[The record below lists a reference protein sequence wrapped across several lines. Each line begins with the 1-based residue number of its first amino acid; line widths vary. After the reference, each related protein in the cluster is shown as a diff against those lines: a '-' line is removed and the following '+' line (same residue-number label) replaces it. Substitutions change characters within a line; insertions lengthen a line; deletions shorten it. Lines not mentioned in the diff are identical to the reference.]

1 MLSAFWAFSPF
12 CLILHFPDVQRKN
25 ANSQE
30 LKGGVF
36 ILSDQPLTKIRGWCS
51 LLLPSSPPVLPWGGR
66 TETREEVSLIK
77 REKPLPRFIP
87 NITEARMD
95 ENLHHHPPVAL
106 AYCFSPPVWNLPAP
120 PCQRNIDY
128 IGKWFHNLVVQQCKC
143 VLKKTKHMPLFFI
156 LIYLIP
162 KSTCPVHELRDS
174 FDLPNNST
182 HLWSLS
188 CINRYE
194 QIKGC
199 QSSHDWFPI

>member
-143 VLKKTKHMPLFFI
+143 VLKKQNICLYFYIDLF
-156 LIYLIP
+156 
-162 KSTCPVHELRDS
+162 
-174 FDLPNNST
+174 NSQIN
-182 HLWSLS
+182 LS
-188 CINRYE
+188 CAWTAWFLRFAE
-194 QIKGC
+194 QQHPPVVSVVYK
-199 QSSHDWFPI
+199 

>member
-1 MLSAFWAFSPF
+1 MLPPSPLLPLFSPEEGE
-12 CLILHFPDVQRKN
+12 RKP
-25 ANSQE
+25 E
-30 LKGGVF
+30 RKK
-36 ILSDQPLTKIRGWCS
+36 P
-51 LLLPSSPPVLPWGGR
+51 
-66 TETREEVSLIK
+66 VSLIK

-95 ENLHHHPPVAL
+95 ENLHHHPPLAL
-106 AYCFSPPVWNLPAP
+106 AYCFSPPAWNLPAP

-128 IGKWFHNLVVQQCKC
+128 IGNWFHNLVVQQCKC
-143 VLKKTKHMPLFFI
+143 VLKKQNKTYAFIFI

-182 HLWSLS
+182 HPWSLS

-194 QIKGC
+194 QIKGF
-199 QSSHDWFPI
+199 QSSHDWFPDMTDIRLCLFRASCFNLLIVIVVLVCFL